1 MTRFTKI
8 FFKEMEKLDY
18 IYFVDRSEK
27 GFKCQL
33 KYIDGNQIIQTKVD
47 RRCVTNLVDIS
58 LRRAYPC

>member
-33 KYIDGNQIIQTKVD
+33 KYIDENQIIQYDKQDFVGWSQIEQ
-47 RRCVTNLVDIS
+47 NGIKS
-58 LRRAYPC
+58 G